1 MEDNWTNVYSTNK
14 PYQADIIIELLDEKG
29 IVGVVI
35 NKEDSSYLSFGLAE
49 VYVNKNDEENA
60 LSIIKSSTL

>member
-1 MEDNWTNVYSTNK
+1 MEDNWTMVYSTNK
-14 PYQADIIIELLDEKG
+14 LYQADIIIELLDEKG
-29 IVGVVI
+29 IAGVVV
-35 NKEDSSYLSFGLAE
+35 NKEDSSYLSFGFAE